1 MTQDSAIVSLVSEV
15 RLFTSPM
22 MPLSLCILY
31 KNNFIS
37 LLNSP
42 FPFIFK
48 ICHLMDCLE
57 YSNEVFGSATCFFF
71 YDYFIFVRQF

>member
-22 MPLSLCILY
+22 MPLSLCILF
-31 KNNFIS
+31 KNIFIS

-48 ICHLMDCLE
+48 ICHLME
-57 YSNEVFGSATCFFF
+57 YSNEVFGSATCFF